1 MKSLNMKEQH
11 FLYPYTPKLII
22 DNKKVK
28 KNISNIIN
36 KATGW
41 DVRLRPHYKTHQSE
55 VVSYIFEQAGIST
68 ITTSSIDMT
77 YRYINDIINDIFM
90 AIPINIYSLDRL
102 DFILNDEYLDR
113 FIVSIDSIE
122 AFRHL
127 VPYLDNRK
135 LFFAIEI
142 DCGYHRS
149 GIDIEQDNK
158 IYEIVAET
166 MQRKLT
172 DKFYGIF
179 SHFGQAYN
187 LVTDEQLYELNYEN
201 ISKLSKVKRLIESM
215 LDRSIVLSI
224 GDTPSLRIYN
234 KELLNNVDEI
244 RPGNFVFYDAMQYL
258 LGNCSLDEIAAFLY
272 SPIISM
278 HPERSE
284 LIIHGGAVHLSKDSV
299 IDDGKVKYGLVGTWD
314 LDKITLI
321 PGAYV
326 KSLSQE
332 HGIVVMD
339 KKYIKNLNIGD
350 HLAIIPVHSCLAMD
364 AMIFKDGVFYWENT

>member
-1 MKSLNMKEQH
+1 MKEQH

-28 KNISNIIN
+28 QNISKLIN
-36 KATGW
+36 KSMEW
-41 DVRLRPHYKTHQSE
+41 NVRLRPHYKTHQSE
-55 VVSYIFEQAGIST
+55 VVSYIFEQFGIST

-77 YRYINDIINDIFM
+77 YRYINEVINDIFM

-122 AFRHL
+122 LFRYL
-127 VPYLDNRK
+127 VPYLNERK

-142 DCGYHRS
+142 DCGDNRS
-149 GIDIEQDNK
+149 GIDVEQENK
-158 IYEIVAET
+158 IYEIVSEA
-166 MQRKLT
+166 MNSKVT
-172 DKFYGIF
+172 DKLYGIF

-187 LVTDEQLYELNYEN
+187 LFSDEQLYELNYLY
-201 ISKLSKVKRLIESM
+201 IDKLAKIKRLIESM
-215 LDRSIVLSI
+215 IDRSIVLSI

-234 KELLNNVDEI
+234 KELLERVDEI

-258 LGNCSLDEIAAFLY
+258 HGNCSLDDIAAFLY
-272 SPIISM
+272 SPIISI
-278 HPERSE
+278 HSDRSE
-284 LIIHGGAVHLSKDSV
+284 LVIHGGAVHLSKDSIV
-299 IDDGKVKYGLVGTWD
+299 DEGVVKYGLVGTWD
-314 LDKITLI
+314 LEKIKLI
-321 PGAYV
+321 PNAYV

-332 HGIVVMD
+332 HGVVYMD
-339 KKYIKNLNIGD
+339 EIDLTKFKIGD

>member
-1 MKSLNMKEQH
+1 MKEQH

-28 KNISNIIN
+28 KNISNIIT
-36 KATGW
+36 KATEW

-55 VVSYIFEQAGIST
+55 VVSYIFEQFGIST

-77 YRYINDIINDIFM
+77 YRYINDVINDIFM

-102 DFILNDEYLDR
+102 DFILNDDYLDR

-127 VPYLDNRK
+127 VPYIDNRK

-149 GIDIEQDNK
+149 GIDIEQDDK

-166 MQRKLT
+166 MQKKLT

-179 SHFGQAYN
+179 SHFGEAYN
-187 LVTDEQLYELNYEN
+187 LVSDEQLLELNYEN
-201 ISKLSKVKRLIESM
+201 INKLSKVKRLIESM
-215 LDRSIVLSI
+215 IDRSIILSI

-258 LGNCSLDEIAAFLY
+258 HGNCSLDEIAAFLY

-284 LIIHGGAVHLSKDSV
+284 LIIHGGAVHLSKDSI
-299 IDDGKVKYGLVGTWD
+299 IDDGIVKYGLVGTWD

-326 KSLSQE
+326 KVCLRNMGLSLW
-332 HGIVVMD
+332 I
-339 KKYIKNLNIGD
+339 KIFKNLNIGD
-350 HLAIIPVHSCLAMD
+350 HLAIIPVHSCLKLWML
-364 AMIFKDGVFYWENT
+364 